1 MTDLLDTPVEALPL
15 PVRVRNVLLW
25 FGECSTLRDVLRM
38 NEAQIVRLPNF
49 GKKSLRELKDYLS
62 SRGLRLAD
70 APPPDVVSSIQSI
83 AGRMHVARERYR
95 EGAAQLRA
103 LLDSGAIDLPSL
115 MNLLEQ
121 YAETE
126 GDA

>member
-1 MTDLLDTPVEALPL
+1 MTHILDTPVEALPL

-103 LLDSGAIDLPSL
+103 LLDSGVIDLPSL

-126 GDA
+126 ADA